1 MSFEDVK
8 SLIMNLDAGDQKRL
22 IMEVVPQVWGKACD
36 DPSCAC
42 KLKELVD
49 RDITSQ
55 YDEILM
61 GGGI

>member
-1 MSFEDVK
+1 MSFEDIK

-22 IMEVVPQVWGKACD
+22 ITEIVPQVWGKACD

-49 RDITSQ
+49 KDIVRP
-55 YDEILM
+55 YDETFM
-61 GGGI
+61 GGI